1 MYSTSTGI
9 KKSFY
14 SQTGNFQF
22 QADLLVD
29 SLLGGVNLGV
39 SGLKSG
45 NSPTV
50 INYFCN
56 SGKIFDNNNKFV
68 GAYTPDE
75 TFSISGNIKSGR
87 YDYFIN
93 NNPISYNNYKDT
105 GTYNYFYINPNY
117 ISCDYDL
124 YINGEQP
131 NLSVTNITCFT
142 GDYAGTGYIINN
154 RLPLIIYSG
163 EYSNFSTNLSFGYS
177 DIFTGQLNIGE
188 SGAFYIYPTSE
199 SAGLYTGK
207 MNLFTNGGT
216 LFHNTV
222 INITESP
229 VNTND
234 YNFNLN
240 GLDYIIQNNTQL
252 YTSDVEALFGSG
264 IPIVVSL
271 EYYSGSGNFY
281 TNIDIISGFSRQ
293 ISGYIFNSGYL
304 ISGNSVTG
312 IGTGSG
318 GYLNNTATG
327 FVSGYFSGN
336 LQYATGSFTWPYS
349 LNVTGYR
356 TGINYSGIATGFHNM
371 IVSRTIN
378 SGSGTY
384 NYNGLLTGNSTQN
397 LYNVSGTG
405 FIYPT
410 GKIYYGFPQPS
421 DLVSITAVN
430 PGFPSM
436 SNAYYDSTY
445 YTIDELVDYINASN
459 IATGFKD
466 TPNTIMITG
475 LYPDSITQQTLL
487 TIDPFNAGTMTVS
500 DYYLVGSVDLGVGQS
515 VFSDNL
521 PVTGYIANYKFT
533 GSGVYYQNI
542 SGYISGSGN
551 IIDYAK
557 TFTGSWNLFTGQGED
572 QVNYYSGG
580 LYNIEKNKYL
590 DTDHPVYYT
599 DSTAIINVEYI
610 NPYDSLSDIAILKV
624 SGLNLNTGI
633 SLYITGLAVYG

>member
-45 NSPTV
+45 NIPTV

-318 GYLNNTATG
+318 GYL
-327 FVSGYFSGN
+327 
-336 LQYATGSFTWPYS
+336 
-349 LNVTGYR
+349 
-356 TGINYSGIATGFHNM
+356 
-371 IVSRTIN
+371 
-378 SGSGTY
+378 
-384 NYNGLLTGNSTQN
+384 
-397 LYNVSGTG
+397 YNVSGTG

>member
-45 NSPTV
+45 NIPTV

-421 DLVSITAVN
+421 DLVSINAVN

>member
-45 NSPTV
+45 NIPTV

-240 GLDYIIQNNTQL
+240 GLDLDYIIQNNTQL

-264 IPIVVSL
+264 I
-271 EYYSGSGNFY
+271 
-281 TNIDIISGFSRQ
+281 Q
-293 ISGYIFNSGYL
+293 
-304 ISGNSVTG
+304 VT
-312 IGTGSG
+312 
-318 GYLNNTATG
+318 
-327 FVSGYFSGN
+327 
-336 LQYATGSFTWPYS
+336 
-349 LNVTGYR
+349 
-356 TGINYSGIATGFHNM
+356 
-371 IVSRTIN
+371 
-378 SGSGTY
+378 
-384 NYNGLLTGNSTQN
+384 
-397 LYNVSGTG
+397 
-405 FIYPT
+405 
-410 GKIYYGFPQPS
+410 
-421 DLVSITAVN
+421 
-430 PGFPSM
+430 
-436 SNAYYDSTY
+436 
-445 YTIDELVDYINASN
+445 
-459 IATGFKD
+459 
-466 TPNTIMITG
+466 
-475 LYPDSITQQTLL
+475 
-487 TIDPFNAGTMTVS
+487 
-500 DYYLVGSVDLGVGQS
+500 
-515 VFSDNL
+515 
-521 PVTGYIANYKFT
+521 
-533 GSGVYYQNI
+533 
-542 SGYISGSGN
+542 
-551 IIDYAK
+551 
-557 TFTGSWNLFTGQGED
+557 
-572 QVNYYSGG
+572 
-580 LYNIEKNKYL
+580 
-590 DTDHPVYYT
+590 
-599 DSTAIINVEYI
+599 
-610 NPYDSLSDIAILKV
+610 IL
-624 SGLNLNTGI
+624 
-633 SLYITGLAVYG
+633 

>member
-45 NSPTV
+45 NIPTV

>member
-45 NSPTV
+45 NIPTV

-410 GKIYYGFPQPS
+410 GKISFGVPES
-421 DLVSITAVN
+421 NDLVSITAVN

-436 SNAYYDSTY
+436 DNAYYNSTY
-445 YTIDELVDYINASN
+445 YDIDGLVDYINASN
-459 IATGFKD
+459 IATAFKD
-466 TPNTIMITG
+466 TSTTIMITG

-487 TIDPFNAGTMTVS
+487 TIDPTNLGTMTVS

-521 PVTGYIANYKFT
+521 PVTGLIANYKFT

-551 IIDYAK
+551 IIDYTK

>member
-22 QADLLVD
+22 QADLSVD

-45 NSPTV
+45 NIPTV

-281 TNIDIISGFSRQ
+281 TDIDIISGFSRQ

-384 NYNGLLTGNSTQN
+384 NYSGLLTGNSTQN

-410 GKIYYGFPQPS
+410 GKIYYGVPQPS

-436 SNAYYDSTY
+436 NNAYFDSTY
-445 YTIDELVDYINASN
+445 NTIDELVDFINASN

-487 TIDPFNAGTMTVS
+487 TIDPYNAGTMTVS

-521 PVTGYIANYKFT
+521 PVTGLIANYKFT

-551 IIDYAK
+551 IIDYTK